1 MRIATMATGGVGG
14 YFGARLAAAGH
25 DVFFIARGAHLDAI
39 RKDGLKV
46 DSPLGN
52 LHITNATATDDPK
65 SVGPVDIVIFA
76 VKLWDT
82 EKAGAMTLPLCGPNT
97 RIMTLQN
104 GIDNIERLSK
114 ILGADRVV
122 GGTAQIA
129 TVIAGPGH
137 ISHTSQFARIRC
149 GRADGKADPYLD
161 AFVAAAK
168 AATIDI
174 DLAPSITTALWEKFV
189 FLVGLSALTAATQQ
203 PIASILGNPEQ
214 RQWLH
219 DVMAEVVAIGRAK
232 GAALPADYTDDRMQ
246 FWATVPPGMKASMA
260 HDRERGNRMELD
272 WLSGKVVALGR
283 ELGIPTPANERAYKL
298 LEPYKDGK

>member
-39 RKDGLKV
+39 RKSGLKV

-52 LHITNATATDDPK
+52 LQITGATATDDPK
-65 SVGPVDIVIFA
+65 SIGPVDVVLFA

-82 EKAGAMTLPLCGPNT
+82 EKAGEMTLPLCGPNT
-97 RIMTLQN
+97 RVLTLQN
-104 GIDNIERLSK
+104 GIDSVDRLSK

-149 GRADGKADPYLD
+149 GRADGKLDAYLG

-168 AATIDI
+168 AAGVDIDI
-174 DLAPSITTALWEKFV
+174 VPSIMTAQWEKFV
-189 FLVGLSALTAATQQ
+189 FLVGMSALTAATRQ
-203 PIASILGNPEQ
+203 PMAAVLGNPEHK
-214 RQWLH
+214 QWLH
-219 DVMAEVVAIGRAK
+219 DVMAEVVAVGQAK
-232 GAALPADYTDDRMQ
+232 GAGLPANFVEDRMQ
-246 FWATVPPGMKASMA
+246 FLGTVPPGMKASMA
-260 HDRERGNRMELD
+260 HDLERGNRMELD
-272 WLSGKVVALGR
+272 WLSGKVVSLGR
-283 ELGIPTPANERAYKL
+283 ELGIPTPANERAYKI
-298 LEPYKDGK
+298 LEPHKNGK

>member
-14 YFGARLAAAGH
+14 YFGARLADAGH

-39 RKDGLKV
+39 RKNGLKV

-52 LHITNATATDDPK
+52 LQITNATATDDPK
-65 SVGPVDIVIFA
+65 SVGPVDVVLFA

-82 EKAGAMTLPLCGPNT
+82 EKAGEMTLPLCGPNT
-97 RIMTLQN
+97 RVITLQN
-104 GIDNIERLSK
+104 GIDSVERLSK
-114 ILGADRVV
+114 ILGADRVI

-149 GRADGKADPYLD
+149 GRTDGELDAYLG

-168 AATIDI
+168 KATIDI
-174 DLAPSITTALWEKFV
+174 DIAPSIMTAQWEKFV
-189 FLVGLSALTAATQQ
+189 FLVGMSALTAATRQ
-203 PIASILGNPEQ
+203 PMAAVLGNPEHK
-214 RQWLH
+214 QWLH
-219 DVMAEVVAIGRAK
+219 DVMAEVVAVGQAK
-232 GAALPADYTDDRMQ
+232 GAGLPANFTEDRMQ
-246 FWATVPPGMKASMA
+246 FLATVPPGMKASMA
-260 HDRERGNRMELD
+260 HDLERGNRMELD

-283 ELGIPTPANERAYKL
+283 ELGIPTPANERAYKI
-298 LEPYKDGK
+298 LEPHKNGK

>member
-25 DVFFIARGAHLDAI
+25 DVFFIARGAHLDVI

-52 LHITNATATDDPK
+52 LHITNATAADDPK
-65 SVGPVDIVIFA
+65 SVGPVDVVIFA

-82 EKAGAMTLPLCGPNT
+82 EKAGEMTLPLCGPNT
-97 RIMTLQN
+97 RVMTLQN

-168 AATIDI
+168 AAKIDI
-174 DLAPSITTALWEKFV
+174 DPAPSITTALWEKFV
-189 FLVGLSALTAATQQ
+189 FLVGMSALTAATRQ
-203 PIASILGNPEQ
+203 PMAAILGNPEHK
-214 RQWLH
+214 QWLH
-219 DVMAEVVAIGRAK
+219 DVMAEVVAVGQAK
-232 GAALPADYTDDRMQ
+232 GAGLPANFTEDRMQ
-246 FWATVPPGMKASMA
+246 FLGTVPPGMKASMA
-260 HDRERGNRMELD
+260 HDLERGNRMELD

-283 ELGIPTPANERAYKL
+283 ELGIPTPANERAYKI
-298 LEPYKDGK
+298 LEPYKNGK